1 MGQRITE
8 FFDIVRPIIEFK
20 FEIVLARSNN
30 IFEIATV
37 EPLEVL
43 QKVST
48 MIVSCDTFKNGLPI
62 RIYDGLEQAGKDGK
76 GDEEDA
82 KSASM
87 MDINLEEE
95 DKSLHLKVGQIIFI
109 TINLF

>member
-1 MGQRITE
+1 MVWQ
-8 FFDIVRPIIEFK
+8 F
-20 FEIVLARSNN
+20 A
-30 IFEIATV
+30 
-37 EPLEVL
+37 
-43 QKVST
+43 
-48 MIVSCDTFKNGLPI
+48 
-62 RIYDGLEQAGKDGK
+62 YDGLEQAGKDGK

>member
-1 MGQRITE
+1 MVIQSIGRSLDQVLHVATFKKLSKRESTVAFQILPNLVGQKITE

-48 MIVSCDTFKNGLPI
+48 LIVTRKNGLPI
-62 RIYDGLEQAGKDGK
+62 RI
-76 GDEEDA
+76 
-82 KSASM
+82 
-87 MDINLEEE
+87 
-95 DKSLHLKVGQIIFI
+95 V
-109 TINLF
+109 

>member
-1 MGQRITE
+1 MSKRESVLATVAFQILPNLVGQKITE

-48 MIVSCDTFKNGLPI
+48 IIVTLKNGLPI
-62 RIYDGLEQAGKDGK
+62 RI
-76 GDEEDA
+76 
-82 KSASM
+82 
-87 MDINLEEE
+87 
-95 DKSLHLKVGQIIFI
+95 
-109 TINLF
+109 

>member
-1 MGQRITE
+1 MTIAFQILPNVVGQKISE

-48 MIVSCDTFKNGLPI
+48 IIVTLKNMV
-62 RIYDGLEQAGKDGK
+62 YQFVY
-76 GDEEDA
+76 
-82 KSASM
+82 M
-87 MDINLEEE
+87 MDSSRLE
-95 DKSLHLKVGQIIFI
+95 KTAKVTKTMQSQHR
-109 TINLF
+109 

>member
-1 MGQRITE
+1 MWRILKKLSKRESVLATVAFQILPNLVGQRITE

-43 QKVST
+43 QKV
-48 MIVSCDTFKNGLPI
+48 
-62 RIYDGLEQAGKDGK
+62 
-76 GDEEDA
+76 
-82 KSASM
+82 
-87 MDINLEEE
+87 
-95 DKSLHLKVGQIIFI
+95 I
-109 TINLF
+109 T